1 MPDDCALVGT
11 SIGCAHTP
19 ACEGSDLDPA
29 GGSSLCTAE
38 GSRLKGSDDHAE
50 NEGEAGDGDDLVEE
64 EENV

>member
-1 MPDDCALVGT
+1 MRT
-11 SIGCAHTP
+11 HTP

-38 GSRLKGSDDHAE
+38 GSRLEGSDDHAGGG
-50 NEGEAGDGDDLVEE
+50 EGEADDEDDLAEE